1 VNAKAH
7 RADCAEQLRNRSSFD
22 IPPTSL
28 EPAKKINCY
37 TELDTSDSENDALA
51 GRDSRPGLRCRINP
65 WM

>member
-7 RADCAEQLRNRSSFD
+7 REDCAEQLRNRSSFD

-37 TELDTSDSENDALA
+37 TELDSENDALGSLGVTVGQA
-51 GRDSRPGLRCRINP
+51 AAAELTHGCK
-65 WM
+65 